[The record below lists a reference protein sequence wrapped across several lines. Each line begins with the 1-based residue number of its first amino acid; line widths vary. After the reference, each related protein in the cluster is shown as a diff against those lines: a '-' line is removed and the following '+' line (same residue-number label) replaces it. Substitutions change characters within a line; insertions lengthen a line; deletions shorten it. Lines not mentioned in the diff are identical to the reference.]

1 MGRGGIIDP
10 AFVCVTCLLLAADI
24 FPPRATRPGH
34 PRRRAELSRDGSA
47 VVGRNGSEKRRKK
60 GGGRTER
67 VGRWKYH
74 LSRPGLSIS
83 AALIR

>member
-24 FPPRATRPGH
+24 FPPRATQPGH
-34 PRRRAELSRDGSA
+34 PRRRVELSRDGSA
-47 VVGRNGSEKRRKK
+47 VVGRSGNEKGRGK
-60 GGGRTER
+60 GGTGR